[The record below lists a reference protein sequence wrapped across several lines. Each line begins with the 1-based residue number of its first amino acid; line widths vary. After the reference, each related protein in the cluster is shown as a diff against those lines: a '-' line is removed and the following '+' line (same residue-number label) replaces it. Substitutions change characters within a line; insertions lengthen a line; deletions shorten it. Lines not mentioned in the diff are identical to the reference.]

1 MQLRS
6 KTRIAV
12 TALLFAAVVGLPA
25 SAQGQ
30 SAGNAVTDWNRIAVS
45 TLVGIPG
52 PAGGALPINVAMV
65 QGAVYDA
72 VNATASKYH
81 RPYLLNRRFEATA
94 SKEAAVATAAY
105 TVLSN
110 IVSTVPARIPFP
122 SKESVLQS
130 LASQHAS
137 SLGAIPDSP
146 SKAQG
151 VAAGQAAAA
160 AMIAA
165 RQGDGRFGP
174 SQWVSNSA
182 PGHWQPLI
190 NPATGQPILD
200 ATPWL
205 GLVKPFL
212 MQSSSQFR
220 SAGPLALGSAAYAAE
235 FNEVKALG
243 STNSTVRTP
252 NQTYI
257 ARWWQSNV
265 VPSWNAVA
273 RDLIARRNLDVVD
286 SARLLAMLSLSGADA
301 AINCWNDKYQW
312 DFWRPGNAVT
322 RAAEDGNPA
331 TAPDPTWVALIEAPY
346 PDHPSGHLCLDGA
359 HLSVLRIAFGDVPEG
374 GYQITSASP
383 LLLPSDAR
391 ARTFSSFSQALAEAT
406 EARIWAGLHFRTPGV
421 QAELLGRNIAE
432 YAAANYFQATPLPAT
447 PPAAQAPTQLPRT
460 GGQPLAPLLP
470 IALGLTAAGLLLRR
484 PRR

>member
-1 MQLRS
+1 MHLRS
-6 KTRIAV
+6 TTRIAV

-30 SAGNAVTDWNRIAVS
+30 SAGNAVTEWNAIAVS
-45 TLVGIPG
+45 TL
-52 PAGGALPINVAMV
+52 GALPGPGGGAPPAPQITVGMV

-72 VNATASKYH
+72 VNATATKYH

-110 IVSTVPARIPFP
+110 IVSTVPAGVPFP
-122 SKESVLQS
+122 TKESMLQS

-151 VAAGQAAAA
+151 VAAGKAAAE

-174 SQWVSNSA
+174 SRWVSNSA
-182 PGHWQPLI
+182 PGHWQPSI
-190 NPATGQPILD
+190 NPTTGQPILD
-200 ATPWL
+200 PNPWV
-205 GLVKPFL
+205 GFMKPFL

-220 SAGPLALGSAAYAAE
+220 SKGPLALDSPAYAAE
-235 FNEVKALG
+235 LNEVKGLG
-243 STNSTVRTP
+243 STTSTVRTP
-252 NQTYI
+252 TQTYV
-257 ARWWQSNV
+257 ARWWQSS
-265 VPSWNAVA
+265 PIASWNGVS
-273 RDLIARRNLDVVD
+273 RDLIARKNLDVVD
-286 SARLLAMLSLSGADA
+286 SARLLAVQNLAAADA
-301 AINCWNDKYQW
+301 AINCWNDKYHW

-331 TAPDPTWVALIEAPY
+331 TEPDPTWKALIEAPY

-359 HLSVLRIAFGDVPEG
+359 HLNVLKIAFGDAPEG
-374 GYQITSASP
+374 GYQLTSTSA
-383 LLLPSDAR
+383 LILPSDAR
-391 ARTFSSFSQALAEAT
+391 VRTFTSFTQAKDEII

-421 QAELLGRNIAE
+421 QAELLGRNVAE
-432 YAAANYFQATPLPAT
+432 YAAANFFQAAT
-447 PPAAQAPTQLPRT
+447 PPTAQAPTQLPRT
-460 GGQPLAPLLP
+460 GNLPLAPLLP